1 MSSSLLTNNAAMTAL
16 LSLNNTQQSLA
27 KFENQVSTGLKI
39 SSAADNASYWS
50 IATSM
55 SSQVGALGAVSNALS
70 ESGSMLATMSAA
82 LQSTVSIM
90 NNIKNDLITAATDV
104 GDGTALQKIQ
114 TDIETQQQQLIS
126 MGTSATFN
134 NQNLLAAATNT
145 TVSLVSSYDATNG
158 LSYITLNTSNT
169 ALFGTG
175 VSAGS
180 TANLNVTNGGILDTK
195 GTNFTGASVL
205 SLDVTVSSL
214 TAGDLSHML
223 KDVESALSN
232 IESAAS
238 RIGATQTNVTEQQN
252 FVSALSDSL
261 TSGVGSLVDADMN
274 QASTRISAL
283 QVQQQL
289 GVQALSIAN
298 SNTQLI
304 LRLFQ

>member
-55 SSQVGALGAVSNALS
+55 NSQVGALGAVSNALS
-70 ESGSMLATMSAA
+70 ESGSMLSTMSAA

-90 NNIKNDLITAATDV
+90 NNVKNDLITAATDV
-104 GDGTALQKIQ
+104 GDSTALQKIQ

-134 NQNLLAAATNT
+134 NQNLLAAATNS

-180 TANLNVTNGGILDTK
+180 TANLSGGGGILDS
-195 GTNFTGASVL
+195 TGASYSAASIL
-205 SLDVTVSSL
+205 SLDVTVSGA
-214 TAGDLSHML
+214 TAGDFSNML

-238 RIGATQTNVTEQQN
+238 RIGATQTNVSEQQN

>member
-27 KFENQVSTGLKI
+27 KYENQVSTGLKI

-55 SSQVGALGAVSNALS
+55 NSQVGALGAVSNALS

-90 NNIKNDLITAATDV
+90 DNIQQDLITAAADT
-104 GDGTALQKIQ
+104 GDSSALAKVQNSIA
-114 TDIETQQQQLIS
+114 TQQQQLIS
-126 MGTSATFN
+126 MGTSASFN
-134 NQNLLAAATNT
+134 NQNLLAAASGT
-145 TVSLVSSYDATNG
+145 TVSVIASYDATNG
-158 LSYITLNTSNT
+158 LSYITLNTSDT

-175 VSAGS
+175 VSSGS
-180 TANLNVTNGGILDTK
+180 TANLSSGAGILDSN
-195 GTNFTGASVL
+195 GAAYSSASVL
-205 SLDVTVSSL
+205 SLDVTTSGL
-214 TAGDLSHML
+214 TAGDFQNML
-223 KDVESALSN
+223 TDIATALNN

-238 RIGATQTNVTEQQN
+238 TIGATQTNVTEQQN